1 MYASIAW
8 KRAFNRKNLLDLY
21 KEKVCLKPSVGMDRI
36 SREKFSQELDINIE
50 IILRKCFNKTY
61 KFTCY
66 RMLLISKGPKKY
78 PRRICIPTMRD
89 KLVLAALNEVL
100 NDTYDGLNKTPLPQV
115 VVNKIIN
122 RILDYN
128 FYIKIDIEQ
137 FYASISHE
145 KLSKIISRRIRK
157 KEILYLIKRA
167 LCTSP
172 ISLPIK
178 ERNHN
183 RSIDLKGIPEGLSI
197 SNSLANIYLQNID
210 EKYKQ
215 ILGVEYYRYVDD
227 ILILIKDNDC
237 EKIKREIECDL
248 KGLDLR
254 INDKT
259 SYGLINDGFEYLGYK
274 FTKDNVSVREA
285 SVLKIEQ
292 SIEDIFRKFA
302 SGNIKYL
309 EWKLNLRIT
318 GCIWNRNKYGWMFYY
333 SQVTDEKLLFHLDN
347 LVKKLCNRYKI
358 KGGIK
363 VKRFVRTYME
373 INKALHYTKYIPNIN
388 ELDIKEKITILE
400 RIYNKRLTNKS
411 VEDVDFLFKKIM
423 KREIQD
429 MERDVQNIS

>member
-36 SREKFSQELDINIE
+36 SCEKFSQELDINIE

-167 LCTSP
+167 LCTSA

-248 KGLDLR
+248 KRLDLR